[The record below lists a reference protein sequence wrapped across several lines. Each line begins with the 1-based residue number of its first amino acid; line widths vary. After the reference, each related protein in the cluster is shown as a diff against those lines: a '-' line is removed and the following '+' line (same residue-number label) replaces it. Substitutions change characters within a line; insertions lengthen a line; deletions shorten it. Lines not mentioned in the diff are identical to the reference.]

1 MNRRGFFAALAGV
14 AAAAVVPF
22 KAPEPPALRLHPD
35 AFRLVSE
42 SLAAG
47 RVDVL
52 YGYGTFCP
60 EMAVKVW
67 EA

>member
-14 AAAAVVPF
+14 AAAAVLPL
-22 KAPEPPALRLHPD
+22 KPDPPALRLHPD
-35 AFRLVSE
+35 AFKRVAE
-42 SLAAG
+42 SLQPS
-47 RVDVL
+47 RIDVL

-60 EMAVKVW
+60 DMAVRVW